1 MIAGPGLHA
10 GPAVAEGGLHDGG
23 PPAPYSGGMPLTPVQ
38 IRILGCMLE
47 KERTTPDN
55 YPLTLNG
62 LLSACNQTSNRNPVV
77 QLDEATVGNALRNLR
92 AENLVRIV
100 YSRSNRADKF
110 RHVLDEA
117 MGLDDADMA
126 LLAVLMLRGP
136 QTGSELRARTE
147 RLHPFDD
154 QAEVDDTL
162 RRLAARDEPLV
173 ALLERQP
180 GQKESRWA
188 QLLGGQL
195 PAGEQAAAVPAPSA
209 GPSRADRLSVLEDAV
224 ESLRGEVARL
234 RADHDAL
241 AAELR

>member
-1 MIAGPGLHA
+1 MAL
-10 GPAVAEGGLHDGG
+10 
-23 PPAPYSGGMPLTPVQ
+23 SPVQ
-38 IRILGCMLE
+38 VRILGCMLE

-55 YPLTLNG
+55 YPLTMNG

-77 QLDEATVGNALRNLR
+77 QLDEATVGNALQNLR
-92 AENLVRIV
+92 ADNLVRIV
-100 YSRSNRADKF
+100 YSRSNRADKY

-117 MGLDDADMA
+117 LALDPAEMS

-147 RLHPFDD
+147 RLHRFDD
-154 QAEVDDTL
+154 QAEVDEAL
-162 RRLAARDEPLV
+162 RRLAARGEPLV

-188 QLLGGQL
+188 QLLGGEL
-195 PAGEQAAAVPAPSA
+195 PQGERTAAVEAP
-209 GPSRADRLSVLEDAV
+209 GPSRADRLAALEETV
-224 ESLRGEVARL
+224 EALREEVARL

-241 AAELR
+241 AAELT

>member
-1 MIAGPGLHA
+1 
-10 GPAVAEGGLHDGG
+10 
-23 PPAPYSGGMPLTPVQ
+23 MPLTPVQ
-38 IRILGCMLE
+38 VRILGSMLE

-62 LLSACNQTSNRNPVV
+62 LLSACNQTSNRDPVV
-77 QLDEATVGNALRNLR
+77 RLDEATVGNALTNLR
-92 AENLVRIV
+92 GENLVRIV

-117 MGLDDADMA
+117 WGVDDADLA

-147 RLHPFDD
+147 RLHPFED
-154 QAEVDDTL
+154 QAEVDDAL
-162 RRLAARDEPLV
+162 RRMAARTQPLV
-173 ALLERQP
+173 ALLDRRP

-188 QLLGGQL
+188 QLLGGEL
-195 PAGEQAAAVPAPSA
+195 PGREQAAPVDPP
-209 GPSRADRLSVLEDAV
+209 GPSRADRLAALEGEV
-224 ESLRGEVARL
+224 EALRDEVARL
-234 RADHDAL
+234 RAEHEAL